1 MVKKDGKA
9 EVLLRRDCVPLCADL
24 IGRNIGSI
32 IFTYPGDLAI
42 MLGPFTAFIDAIPP
56 YCADLTGRILE
67 VAAYPGLTTW
77 AIMLRP
83 FRPCSAA
90 HKNNTPLQALSG
102 RFIDSLPLDY
112 SPLPDSLIK

>member
-1 MVKKDGKA
+1 MERQKCCREGIGPH
-9 EVLLRRDCVPLCADL
+9 CVPTLLAGIL
-24 IGRNIGSI
+24 VSI

-42 MLGPFTAFIDAIPP
+42 MLGPFTAFIDAPP